1 MRRRVLLATLIGAA
15 LVSLVPLPAL
25 SLELSE
31 YFERAAT
38 AEYSGEQVLTCRTPV
53 GLRDSAAE
61 VAQRDGIIYVSAG
74 VDGAPVVSA
83 GAGFLAATGPGG
95 AAAKVEIAAATKPP
109 AGYQLTEVEELNYLG
124 RSADRVS
131 LATRGETRV
140 RLTFDQATGAL
151 LRSETLNDDGSVYC
165 TTKLTSFVPG
175 TPRVAGGGEGDVRT
189 LSRVKDFSDTVF
201 PAKLGGFSR
210 LDVYG
215 WNQVGQMAY
224 YSDGFFAFALYNV
237 KGRFSVDSISEAR
250 DWEGDLGTYQRWYRP
265 GTVTLVWDTSAG
277 GMALHGDLPGDL
289 VELVL
294 EGLPEPSRPGFFS
307 RILSLLGR

>member
-1 MRRRVLLATLIGAA
+1 LIGAV
-15 LVSLVPLPAL
+15 LISVVPLPAL

-31 YFERAAT
+31 YFERAAS

-61 VAQRDGIIYVSAG
+61 VAQKDGIIYVSAG
-74 VDGAPVVSA
+74 VDGAPVISA

-109 AGYQLTEVEELNYLG
+109 AGYQLTGVEEVTYLG
-124 RSADRVS
+124 RGADRVS

-151 LRSETLNDDGSVYC
+151 LRYC

-175 TPRVAGGGEGDVRT
+175 TPRVAGAGEGDVRT
-189 LSRVKDFSDTVF
+189 LSRVKEFSDKVF

-250 DWEGDLGTYQRWYRP
+250 EWEGDLGTYQRWYRP

-289 VELVL
+289 VEMVL
-294 EGLPEPSRPGFFS
+294 GGLPEPSRPGFFS

>member
-1 MRRRVLLATLIGAA
+1 MRRRILLSTLVGA
-15 LVSLVPLPAL
+15 LLISFIPSPAL

-31 YFERAAT
+31 YFERAAS
-38 AEYSGEQVLTCRTPV
+38 AEYSGEQVLTCRTPL
-53 GLRDSAAE
+53 GLRDSAAA

-74 VDGAPVVSA
+74 VDGAPTISA
-83 GAGFLAATGPGG
+83 GAGFLAAKGPGG
-95 AAAKVEIAAATKPP
+95 AAAKVQIAAATQPP
-109 AGYQLTEVEELNYLG
+109 AGYQLSGVEGVNYLG
-124 RSADRVS
+124 RSADRIS
-131 LATRGETRV
+131 LATGGETRV

-175 TPRVAGGGEGDVRT
+175 TPRVDGGGEGDVRT
-189 LSRVKDFSDTVF
+189 LSRVKEFSDTVF
-201 PAKLGGFSR
+201 PAKIGGFRR

-237 KGRFSVDSISEAR
+237 KGRFSVEDISEAR
-250 DWEGDLGTYQRWYRP
+250 DWEGDLGTYQRWFRP
-265 GTVTLVWDTSAG
+265 GTVTLVWDTTAG
-277 GMALHGDLPGDL
+277 GMALHGDLPVDL
-289 VELVL
+289 VEMVL